1 MHQVPKLKA
10 AKANIRLDFMFADVM
25 KQQGWVKEATL
36 LFVHT
41 NFSAVDL
48 RELRTR
54 AGGMQV
60 LEKLKLNCCRLH
72 DMTWQNKLTL
82 RRWLTFCLF
91 NTDIRPWSRTKD
103 MCYCAVPQCTA

>member
-1 MHQVPKLKA
+1 MTRWDRTPYDLLLQVPKLKA

-60 LEKLKLNCCRLH
+60 QHHHPHPHPQPN
-72 DMTWQNKLTL
+72 
-82 RRWLTFCLF
+82 RR
-91 NTDIRPWSRTKD
+91 
-103 MCYCAVPQCTA
+103 V